1 MFKGVDFHQDGEV
14 NYTEF
19 LAATISS
26 TNFNKEEKMWSAFR
40 YFQSNTDSG
49 YITAESVI
57 EAVKYNG
64 LSPNEE
70 EIKSFFINMQGKK
83 IDFQDFKKLI
93 AM

>member
-1 MFKGVDFHQDGEV
+1 MFKGLDFHQDGEV

-64 LSPNEE
+64 LCPNEK
-70 EIKSFFINMQGKK
+70 EIKSLFTTLQGKK
-83 IDFQDFKKLI
+83 IDFKEFKTLI